1 MAANNTS
8 TLNVTANATV
18 NGTPHAVAETYVCSK
33 CGHVNPA
40 SADFCIQCHNTRVYH
55 CQKCWH
61 AQRHRGVCE
70 NCGINM
76 DVFAE
81 AALERA
87 MEEEDRVWWAK
98 FWAGASAFVQILF
111 IPFAGPIGML
121 RSLVIRLASKAISRR

>member
-8 TLNVTANATV
+8 TLNDTVT
-18 NGTPHAVAETYVCSK
+18 GTPRAVAETYVCSK

-40 SADFCIQCHNTRVYH
+40 SADFCIQCHNTLVYR

-61 AQRHRGVCE
+61 AQRHRGVCD

-121 RSLVIRLASKAISRR
+121 RSLVIRLASKALSRR